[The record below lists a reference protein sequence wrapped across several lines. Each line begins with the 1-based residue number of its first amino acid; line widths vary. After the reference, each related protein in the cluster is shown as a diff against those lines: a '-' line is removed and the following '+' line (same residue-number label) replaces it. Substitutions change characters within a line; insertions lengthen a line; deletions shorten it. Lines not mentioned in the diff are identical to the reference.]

1 MEKPRE
7 EYPDLQHNESVVAQ
21 MSATIFSVPVQR
33 QELSSSNEDDLIE
46 KSVSIAIKL
55 ANRTEMIIK
64 SNEAW
69 KTNNTG
75 SAFLNG

>member
-33 QELSSSNEDDLIE
+33 QELSSSNEDNLIE

-55 ANRTEMIIK
+55 ANRAEMIIK